1 MEMFQLVDRSG
12 NPVGQAARDECH
24 GNPALLHLVVHCH
37 VMDPRGRLLLQK
49 RAMTKDTNPGRWDT
63 SVGGHVSAGEPV
75 RDALLR
81 ETREE
86 LGLDASAAV
95 RLYAYLFEGTF
106 ESEYAECF
114 LLETAQAPRHDPGEI
129 DEVRWFTM
137 AEVADMI
144 GTGALTP
151 MFVYEWPRLQEALR
165 ARSG

>member
-1 MEMFQLVDRSG
+1 MEMFQLVDRHG
-12 NPVGQAARDECH
+12 RPIGQAARQECH

-37 VMDPRGRLLLQK
+37 VVDPRGRLLLQK
-49 RAMTKDTNPGRWDT
+49 RAMTKDTNPGRWDA

-86 LGLDASAAV
+86 LGLDASGAV
-95 RLYAYLFEGTF
+95 LLYSYLYEGSF

-129 DEVRWFTM
+129 DEVRYFS
-137 AEVADMI
+137 VADVQAMI
-144 GTGALTP
+144 GTRALTP
-151 MFVYEWPRLQEALR
+151 MFEHEWPMLKERLR
-165 ARSG
+165 ARS